1 MVDVRSVSPVL
12 TPDFCSRC
20 TGALNVQ
27 TTAQGA
33 HDAACV
39 QICLRYY
46 FHRRSTNQ
54 SAGKLVVDDADA
66 HEYTLSARA
75 PAQQPVRRPPA

>member
-27 TTAQGA
+27 TTA

-54 SAGKLVVDDADA
+54 RAGKLVVDDDDA

-75 PAQQPVRRPPA
+75 RAQQPVRRPPA